1 MSQKEQA
8 ETEKTEKT
16 EKVEA
21 PKEAEAPPKEE
32 VKEPE
37 KPPRKASE
45 GIVFIGRKPVMNY
58 VVACLTSFNAGAKEV
73 CIKARG
79 RSISRAVDTVELLRR
94 AFLKGLGLKQIKIG
108 TEEMTREEGRKSN
121 VSTIEITV
129 AKAES

>member
-1 MSQKEQA
+1 M
-8 ETEKTEKT
+8 KT

-21 PKEAEAPPKEE
+21 PKEAKVPQKKVKAPP
-32 VKEPE
+32 
-37 KPPRKASE
+37 KPPRKAGE
-45 GIVFIGRKPVMNY
+45 NAVLIGRKPVMNY
-58 VVACLTSFNAGAKEV
+58 VVACLTFFNTGANEI

-108 TEEMTREEGRKSN
+108 TEEITREEGRKSN

-129 AKAES
+129 AKTESK